1 MSYIPYAIKGLRKAL
16 IAAMPLALLAGCD
29 SEPQAI
35 AQVIPS
41 VKVLEV
47 TVKSIT
53 PNEEF
58 VGRTEATQDIQIKSK
73 VRGNLLK
80 TYFEEGSMVS
90 KGDLLFEI
98 DPEQYDA
105 ALKASKALVAQST
118 AAYDTSV
125 RNFKRGEGLIEDNYI
140 SQADYDNLLSNKLQ
154 NAAALQ
160 SANAELDN
168 AKLELGYTKIHAPF
182 SGRIGR
188 AEVFVGDL
196 IIPDQTELVN
206 LVKVEPMW
214 VNFQLPEKVITNTKK
229 AAKMDDQDIT
239 IEDLPVKLRF
249 PNGSVFDEIGSIDF
263 IDNRVDATTGTLAVR
278 AKFDNTEHLV
288 VPGLYVTAIIEAPS
302 VQEVIL
308 IPQRA
313 VQEDQ
318 QGRYVL
324 TVDGNKVVKRKNV
337 VLGKRYGI
345 DWELEQGLEI
355 GELVITEGLQKAR
368 VGAEVEYEMDTVQPF
383 NENDS

>member
-1 MSYIPYAIKGLRKAL
+1 MSYIPHLDKALRKGL
-16 IAAMPLALLAGCD
+16 IAVLPLALLAGCD
-29 SEPQAI
+29 SEPQAV
-35 AQVIPS
+35 AQVKPS

-47 TVKSIT
+47 TMKAIT
-53 PNEEF
+53 PSEEF
-58 VGRTEATQDIQIKSK
+58 VGRTEATQDIKIKSK

-80 TYFEEGSMVS
+80 TYFEEGSMVT
-90 KGDLLFEI
+90 KGDLLFEV
-98 DPEQYDA
+98 DPEQYEA
-105 ALKASKALVAQST
+105 AVKASKALVAQST
-118 AAYDTSV
+118 AAYETAV

-206 LVKVEPMW
+206 LVQVEPMW
-214 VNFQLPEKVITNTKK
+214 VNFQLPERVIISAQK
-229 AAKMDDQDIT
+229 AAKLAEHDYS

-249 PNGSVFDEIGSIDF
+249 PDGSEFDETGTIDF

-278 AKFDNTEHLV
+278 AKFANSNHVV
-288 VPGLYVTAIIEAPS
+288 VPGLYVTAIIEAPT
-302 VQEVIL
+302 VQEVML

-324 TVDGNKVVKRKNV
+324 TVDSDKVVKRKNV
-337 VLGKRYGI
+337 VLGKRYGV
-345 DWELEQGLEI
+345 DWELEQGLEK

-368 VGAEVEYEMDTVQPF
+368 VGAEVDYEMDTVQPF
-383 NENDS
+383 DENDS

>member
-1 MSYIPYAIKGLRKAL
+1 MSYFPKADGVIAKGLIVALPILLLSGCEKTVKA
-16 IAAMPLALLAGCD
+16 P
-29 SEPQAI
+29 P
-35 AQVIPS
+35 VVKPS

-47 TVKSIT
+47 TMKEIT
-53 PNEEF
+53 PSEEF
-58 VGRTEATQDIQIKSK
+58 VGRTEATQDIELKAK

-80 TYFEEGSMVS
+80 AYFEEGSMVEE
-90 KGDLLFEI
+90 GQLLFEI
-98 DPEQYDA
+98 DPEQYEA
-105 ALKASKALVAQST
+105 ALKSSKALVAQSR
-118 AAYDTSV
+118 AAYDTAV
-125 RNFKRGEGLIEDNYI
+125 RNFKRGEGLIKDKYI
-140 SQADYDNLLSNKLQ
+140 SQADYDNLLSAKLQ

-182 SGRIGR
+182 AGRIGR
-188 AEVFVGDL
+188 AEVFSGDL
-196 IIPDQTELVN
+196 IIPEQTEMVN
-206 LVKVEPMW
+206 LVQMEPIW
-214 VNFQLPEKVITNTKK
+214 VNFQLPEKVIINAQK
-229 AAKMDDQDIT
+229 AARDAQNQYK

-249 PNGSVFDEIGSIDF
+249 PDGSMFEETGMIDF

-278 AKFDNTEHLV
+278 AEFANTEHLI
-288 VPGLYVTAIIEAPS
+288 VPGLYVTAIIEAPR
-302 VQEVIL
+302 VQEVML

-324 TVDGNKVVKRKNV
+324 TVNKENVVKRKNV
-337 VLGKRYGI
+337 TLGKRYGV
-345 DWELEQGLEI
+345 DWELEEGLEK

-383 NENDS
+383 DENDS

>member
-1 MSYIPYAIKGLRKAL
+1 MSYIPHLDKALLKGL
-16 IAAMPLALLAGCD
+16 IAVLPLALLAGCD
-29 SEPQAI
+29 SEPQAV
-35 AQVIPS
+35 AQVKPS

-47 TVKSIT
+47 TMKAIT
-53 PNEEF
+53 PSEEF
-58 VGRTEATQDIQIKSK
+58 VGRTEATQDIKIKSK

-80 TYFEEGSMVS
+80 TYFEEGSMVA

-98 DPEQYDA
+98 DPEQYEA
-105 ALKASKALVAQST
+105 AVKASKALVAQST
-118 AAYDTSV
+118 AAYETAV

-168 AKLELGYTKIHAPF
+168 AKLELGYTKIHSPF

-206 LVKVEPMW
+206 LVQVEPMW
-214 VNFQLPEKVITNTKK
+214 VNFQLPERVIISAQR
-229 AAKMDDQDIT
+229 AAQLAEHDYS

-249 PNGSVFDEIGSIDF
+249 PDGSEFDETGTIDF

-278 AKFDNTEHLV
+278 AKFANSNHVV
-288 VPGLYVTAIIEAPS
+288 VPGLYVTAIIEAPT
-302 VQEVIL
+302 VQEVML

-324 TVDGNKVVKRKNV
+324 TVDSDKVVKRKNV
-337 VLGKRYGI
+337 VLGKRYGV
-345 DWELEQGLEI
+345 DWELEQGLEK

-368 VGAEVEYEMDTVQPF
+368 VGAEVDYEMDTVQPF
-383 NENDS
+383 DENDS

>member
-1 MSYIPYAIKGLRKAL
+1 MSYFPKADGVIAKVL
-16 IAAMPLALLAGCD
+16 IVALPILLLSGC
-29 SEPQAI
+29 EKTVKAPP
-35 AQVIPS
+35 VVKPS

-47 TVKSIT
+47 TMKEIT
-53 PNEEF
+53 PSEEF
-58 VGRTEATQDIQIKSK
+58 VGRTEATQDIELKAK

-80 TYFEEGSMVS
+80 AYFEEGSMVEE
-90 KGDLLFEI
+90 GQLLFEI
-98 DPEQYDA
+98 DPEQYEA
-105 ALKASKALVAQST
+105 ALKSSKALVAQSR
-118 AAYDTSV
+118 AAYDTAV
-125 RNFKRGEGLIEDNYI
+125 RNFKRGEGLIKDKYI
-140 SQADYDNLLSNKLQ
+140 SQADYDNLLSAKLQ

-182 SGRIGR
+182 AGRIGR
-188 AEVFVGDL
+188 AEVFSGDL
-196 IIPDQTELVN
+196 IIPEQTEMVN
-206 LVKVEPMW
+206 LVQMEPIW
-214 VNFQLPEKVITNTKK
+214 VNFQLPEKVIINAQK
-229 AAKMDDQDIT
+229 AARDAQNQYK

-249 PNGSVFDEIGSIDF
+249 PDGSMFEETGMIDF

-278 AKFDNTEHLV
+278 AEFANTEHLI
-288 VPGLYVTAIIEAPS
+288 VPGLYVTAIIEAPR
-302 VQEVIL
+302 VQEVML

-324 TVDGNKVVKRKNV
+324 TVNKENVVKRKNV
-337 VLGKRYGI
+337 TLGKRYGV
-345 DWELEQGLEI
+345 DWELEEGLEK

-383 NENDS
+383 DENDS

>member
-278 AKFDNTEHLV
+278 AKFDNTDHLV

>member
-1 MSYIPYAIKGLRKAL
+1 MSYIPHLDKALLKGL
-16 IAAMPLALLAGCD
+16 IAVLPLALLAGCD
-29 SEPQAI
+29 SEPQAV
-35 AQVIPS
+35 AQVKPS

-47 TVKSIT
+47 TMKAIT
-53 PNEEF
+53 PSEEF
-58 VGRTEATQDIQIKSK
+58 VGRTEATQDIKIKSK

-80 TYFEEGSMVS
+80 TYFEEGSMVT
-90 KGDLLFEI
+90 KGDLLFEV
-98 DPEQYDA
+98 DPEQYEA
-105 ALKASKALVAQST
+105 AVKASKALVAQST
-118 AAYDTSV
+118 AAYETAV

-206 LVKVEPMW
+206 LVQVEPMW
-214 VNFQLPEKVITNTKK
+214 VNFQLPERVIISAQK
-229 AAKMDDQDIT
+229 AAKLAEHDYS

-249 PNGSVFDEIGSIDF
+249 PDGSEFDETGTIDF

-278 AKFDNTEHLV
+278 AKFANSNQVV
-288 VPGLYVTAIIEAPS
+288 VPGLYVTAIIEAPT
-302 VQEVIL
+302 VQEVML

-324 TVDGNKVVKRKNV
+324 TVDSDKVVKRKNV
-337 VLGKRYGI
+337 VLGKRYGV
-345 DWELEQGLEI
+345 DWELEQGLEK

-368 VGAEVEYEMDTVQPF
+368 VGAEVDYEMDTVQPF
-383 NENDS
+383 DENDS

>member
-1 MSYIPYAIKGLRKAL
+1 MSYIPHLDKALLKGL
-16 IAAMPLALLAGCD
+16 IAVLPLALLAGCD
-29 SEPQAI
+29 SEPEAD
-35 AQVIPS
+35 AQVKRS

-47 TVKSIT
+47 TMKAIT
-53 PNEEF
+53 PSEEF

-80 TYFEEGSMVS
+80 TYFEEGSMVT
-90 KGDLLFEI
+90 KGDLLFEV
-98 DPEQYDA
+98 DPEQYEA
-105 ALKASKALVAQST
+105 AVKASKALVAQST
-118 AAYDTSV
+118 AAYETAV

-206 LVKVEPMW
+206 LVQVEPMW
-214 VNFQLPEKVITNTKK
+214 VNFQLPERVIISAQR
-229 AAKMDDQDIT
+229 AAQLAEHDYS

-249 PNGSVFDEIGSIDF
+249 PDGSEFDETGTIDF

-278 AKFDNTEHLV
+278 AKFANSNGV
-288 VPGLYVTAIIEAPS
+288 VGPGLYVTAIIEAPM
-302 VQEVIL
+302 VQEVML

-324 TVDGNKVVKRKNV
+324 TVDSDKVVKRKNV
-337 VLGKRYGI
+337 VLGKRYGV
-345 DWELEQGLEI
+345 DWELEQGLEK
-355 GELVITEGLQKAR
+355 GERVITEGLQKAR
-368 VGAEVEYEMDTVQPF
+368 VGAEVDYEMDTVQPF
-383 NENDS
+383 DENDS

>member
-1 MSYIPYAIKGLRKAL
+1 MSYVPHLDKALLKGL
-16 IAAMPLALLAGCD
+16 IAVLPLALLAGCD
-29 SEPQAI
+29 SEPQTV
-35 AQVIPS
+35 AQVKPS

-47 TVKSIT
+47 TMKAIT
-53 PNEEF
+53 PSEEF

-80 TYFEEGSMVS
+80 TYFEEGSMVT
-90 KGDLLFEI
+90 KGDLLFEV
-98 DPEQYDA
+98 DPEQYEA
-105 ALKASKALVAQST
+105 AVKASKALVAQST
-118 AAYDTSV
+118 AAYETAV

-168 AKLELGYTKIHAPF
+168 AKLELGYTKLHAPF

-196 IIPDQTELVN
+196 IIPNQTELVN
-206 LVKVEPMW
+206 LVQVEPMW
-214 VNFQLPEKVITNTKK
+214 VNFQLPERVIISAQK
-229 AAKMDDQDIT
+229 AAKLAEHDYS

-249 PNGSVFDEIGSIDF
+249 PDGSEFDETGTIDF

-278 AKFDNTEHLV
+278 AKFANSNHVV
-288 VPGLYVTAIIEAPS
+288 VPGLYVTAIIEAPT
-302 VQEVIL
+302 VQEVML

-324 TVDGNKVVKRKNV
+324 TVDSDKVVKRKNV
-337 VLGKRYGI
+337 VLGKRYGV
-345 DWELEQGLEI
+345 DWELEQGLEK

-368 VGAEVEYEMDTVQPF
+368 VGAEVDYEMDTVQPF
-383 NENDS
+383 DENDS

>member
-1 MSYIPYAIKGLRKAL
+1 MSYFPKADGVIAKGLIVAL
-16 IAAMPLALLAGCD
+16 PILLLSGC
-29 SEPQAI
+29 EKTVEAPPA
-35 AQVIPS
+35 VKPS

-47 TVKSIT
+47 TMKEIT
-53 PNEEF
+53 PSEEF
-58 VGRTEATQDIQIKSK
+58 VGRTEATQDIELKAK

-80 TYFEEGSMVS
+80 AYFEEGSMVEE
-90 KGDLLFEI
+90 GQLLFEI
-98 DPEQYDA
+98 DPEQYEA
-105 ALKASKALVAQST
+105 ALKSSKALVAQSR
-118 AAYDTSV
+118 AAYDTAV
-125 RNFKRGEGLIEDNYI
+125 RNFRRGEGLIKDKYI
-140 SQADYDNLLSNKLQ
+140 SQADYDNLLSAKLQ

-182 SGRIGR
+182 AGRIGR
-188 AEVFVGDL
+188 AEVFSGDL
-196 IIPDQTELVN
+196 IIPEQTEMVN
-206 LVKVEPMW
+206 LVQMEPIW
-214 VNFQLPEKVITNTKK
+214 VNFQLPEKVIINAQK
-229 AAKMDDQDIT
+229 AARDAQNQYK

-249 PNGSVFDEIGSIDF
+249 PDGSMFEETGMIDF

-278 AKFDNTEHLV
+278 AEFANTEHLI
-288 VPGLYVTAIIEAPS
+288 VPGLYVTAIIEAPR
-302 VQEVIL
+302 VQEVML

-324 TVDGNKVVKRKNV
+324 TVNKENVVKRKNV
-337 VLGKRYGI
+337 TLGKRYGV
-345 DWELEQGLEI
+345 DWELEEGLEK

-383 NENDS
+383 DENDS

>member
-278 AKFDNTEHLV
+278 AKFDNTDHLV

-368 VGAEVEYEMDTVQPF
+368 VGAEVGYEMDTVQPF

>member
-1 MSYIPYAIKGLRKAL
+1 MSYIPHLDKALRKGL
-16 IAAMPLALLAGCD
+16 IAVLPLALLAGCD
-29 SEPQAI
+29 SEPQAV
-35 AQVIPS
+35 AQVKPS

-47 TVKSIT
+47 TMKAIT
-53 PNEEF
+53 PSEEF
-58 VGRTEATQDIQIKSK
+58 VGRTEATQDIKIKSK

-80 TYFEEGSMVS
+80 TYFEEGSMVT
-90 KGDLLFEI
+90 KGDLLFEV
-98 DPEQYDA
+98 DPEQYEA
-105 ALKASKALVAQST
+105 AVKASKALVAQST
-118 AAYDTSV
+118 AAYETAV

-206 LVKVEPMW
+206 LVQVEPMW
-214 VNFQLPEKVITNTKK
+214 VNFQLPERVIISAQK
-229 AAKMDDQDIT
+229 AAKLAEHDYS

-249 PNGSVFDEIGSIDF
+249 PDGSEFDETGTIDF

-278 AKFDNTEHLV
+278 AKFANSNQVV
-288 VPGLYVTAIIEAPS
+288 VPGLYVTAIIEAPT
-302 VQEVIL
+302 VQEVML

-324 TVDGNKVVKRKNV
+324 TVDSDKVVKRKNV
-337 VLGKRYGI
+337 VLGKRYGV
-345 DWELEQGLEI
+345 DWELEQGLEK

-368 VGAEVEYEMDTVQPF
+368 VGAEVDYEMDTVQPF
-383 NENDS
+383 DENDS

>member
-1 MSYIPYAIKGLRKAL
+1 MSYFPKAGGVIAKGL
-16 IAAMPLALLAGCD
+16 IAALPLFFLSGC
-29 SEPQAI
+29 EKTVEAPP
-35 AQVIPS
+35 VVKPS

-47 TVKSIT
+47 TMREIT
-53 PNEEF
+53 PSEEF
-58 VGRTEATQDIQIKSK
+58 VGRTEATQDIELKAK

-80 TYFEEGSMVS
+80 AHFEEGSMVEES
-90 KGDLLFEI
+90 QLLFEI
-98 DPEQYDA
+98 DPEQYEA
-105 ALKASKALVAQST
+105 ALKSSKALVAQSR
-118 AAYDTSV
+118 AAYDTAV
-125 RNFKRGEGLIEDNYI
+125 RNFKRGEGLIKDKYI
-140 SQADYDNLLSNKLQ
+140 SQADYDNLLSAKLQ

-182 SGRIGR
+182 AGRIGR
-188 AEVFVGDL
+188 SEVFSGDL
-196 IIPDQTELVN
+196 IIPEQTEMVN
-206 LVKVEPMW
+206 LVQMEPIW
-214 VNFQLPEKVITNTKK
+214 VNFQLPEKVIINAQK
-229 AAKMDDQDIT
+229 AARTAEHQYK

-249 PNGSVFDEIGSIDF
+249 PDGSMFEETGVIDF

-278 AKFDNTEHLV
+278 AEFANSEHLI
-288 VPGLYVTAIIEAPS
+288 VPGLYVTAIIEAPE
-302 VQEVIL
+302 VQEVML

-324 TVDGNKVVKRKNV
+324 TVNKENIVKRKNV
-337 VLGKRYGI
+337 TLGKRYGV
-345 DWELEQGLEI
+345 DWELEEGLEK

-383 NENDS
+383 DENDS

>member
-1 MSYIPYAIKGLRKAL
+1 MSYIPHLDKALRKGL
-16 IAAMPLALLAGCD
+16 IAVLPLTLLAGCD
-29 SEPQAI
+29 SEPQAV
-35 AQVIPS
+35 AQVKPS

-47 TVKSIT
+47 TMKAIT
-53 PNEEF
+53 PSEEF

-80 TYFEEGSMVS
+80 AYFEEGSMVT
-90 KGDLLFEI
+90 KGDLLFEV
-98 DPEQYDA
+98 DPEQYEA
-105 ALKASKALVAQST
+105 AVKASKALVAQST
-118 AAYDTSV
+118 AAYETAV

-206 LVKVEPMW
+206 LVQVEPMW
-214 VNFQLPEKVITNTKK
+214 VNFQLPERVIISAQR
-229 AAKMDDQDIT
+229 AAQLAEHDYS

-249 PNGSVFDEIGSIDF
+249 PDGSEFDETGTIDF

-278 AKFDNTEHLV
+278 AKFANSNHVV
-288 VPGLYVTAIIEAPS
+288 VPGLYVTAIIEAPT
-302 VQEVIL
+302 VQEVML

-324 TVDGNKVVKRKNV
+324 TVDSDKVVKRKNV
-337 VLGKRYGI
+337 VLGKRYGV
-345 DWELEQGLEI
+345 DWELEQGLEK

-368 VGAEVEYEMDTVQPF
+368 VGAEVDYEMDTVQPF
-383 NENDS
+383 DENDS

>member
-1 MSYIPYAIKGLRKAL
+1 MSYVPHLDKALLKGL
-16 IAAMPLALLAGCD
+16 IAVLPLALLAGCD
-29 SEPQAI
+29 SEPQTV
-35 AQVIPS
+35 AQVKPS

-47 TVKSIT
+47 TMKAIT
-53 PNEEF
+53 PSEEF

-80 TYFEEGSMVS
+80 TYFEEGSMVT
-90 KGDLLFEI
+90 KGDLLFEV
-98 DPEQYDA
+98 DPEQYEA
-105 ALKASKALVAQST
+105 AVKASKALVAQST
-118 AAYDTSV
+118 AAYETAV

-206 LVKVEPMW
+206 LVQVEPMW
-214 VNFQLPEKVITNTKK
+214 VNFQLPERVIISAQK
-229 AAKMDDQDIT
+229 AAKLAEHDYS
-239 IEDLPVKLRF
+239 IEDLPVRLRF
-249 PNGSVFDEIGSIDF
+249 PDGSEFDETGTIDF

-278 AKFDNTEHLV
+278 AKFANSNHVV
-288 VPGLYVTAIIEAPS
+288 VPGLYVTAIIEAPT
-302 VQEVIL
+302 VQEVML

-324 TVDGNKVVKRKNV
+324 TVDSDKVVKRKNV
-337 VLGKRYGI
+337 VLGKRYGV
-345 DWELEQGLEI
+345 DWELEQGLEK

-368 VGAEVEYEMDTVQPF
+368 VGAEVDYEMDTVQPF
-383 NENDS
+383 DENDS

>member
-47 TVKSIT
+47 AVKSIT

-278 AKFDNTEHLV
+278 AKFDNTDHLV

-368 VGAEVEYEMDTVQPF
+368 VGAEVGYEMDTVQPF